1 MGLGY
6 ALSEQALVENGR
18 ITNDTLR
25 ESGLLTALD
34 MPEIELQLLGEPD
47 PLGPYGAK
55 GAGEL
60 GILPVAPAVNNAI
73 RSILGVH
80 LTQLPITP
88 ERVWS
93 VMIEDAQTK
102 SAADHKYEIHRT

>member
-6 ALSEQALVENGR
+6 ALSEQAFVEYGR
-18 ITNDTLR
+18 IVNDTLR

-34 MPEIELQLLGEPD
+34 MPDIELRLLGEPD

-60 GILPVAPAVNNAI
+60 GILPVAPVIANAI
-73 RSILGVH
+73 YDAVGIR
-80 LTQLPITP
+80 LTALPLLP
-88 ERVWS
+88 ERVWQ
-93 VMIEDAQTK
+93 AQQAL
-102 SAADHKYEIHRT
+102 SLHRRGSLQSQGG